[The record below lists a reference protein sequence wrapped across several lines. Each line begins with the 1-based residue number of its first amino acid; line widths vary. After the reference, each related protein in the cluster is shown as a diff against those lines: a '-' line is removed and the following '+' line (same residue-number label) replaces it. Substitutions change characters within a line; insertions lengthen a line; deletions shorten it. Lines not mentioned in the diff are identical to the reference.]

1 MSIFDENNYI
11 EISSEDIKD
20 ASYSSAKIDDNIQNR
35 AFANVLGARLGIKFL
50 KSLNINAS
58 NFESLYII
66 PAVLKD
72 MDISDICVDNNIKVD
87 IRIVADEDHLCVP
100 KAQFEYNVTPDI
112 YIFIKLSEDFST
124 TSFIGAIAPDEIN
137 KSIENRDY
145 YFINKEILY
154 NENSLKE
161 ALKKGKPQS
170 HISVSENDVIKAES
184 MLVNFIDG
192 DILNNE
198 KHFVYEI
205 LKQSQELRTMFAEFE
220 RFETIST
227 VLAHTEEILSD
238 SVLDVL
244 GAQQIY
250 NNDLSD
256 GEFASDINL
265 DELADSTVADFV
277 EDFIDDN
284 KEENMLED
292 ENIIEGEFEELSE
305 DEQVEEPGQLE
316 ELPTDED
323 LANFATTNNLEH
335 IEENEFEVLN
345 LDETEENNVDLTDNG
360 FEGFVGL
367 DSNVDSET
375 PLEDLTSELNTPEL
389 SLNDIGENSVDFS
402 ANTEDNFMSELSQL
416 DEIQPLEELSPIE
429 NLDEIEPIEE
439 TSSEIQDLEDTE
451 VENDVEII
459 DFSTTEDLT
468 EDNTEI
474 DNSFDFDEVN
484 EIDSPTS
491 LMDAVQ
497 NEGMEVNVEENFESL
512 NATEQPID
520 LTLPELNTNFGFEE
534 DDDEPEE
541 NNEDPTSQNSIKFA
555 EETLNEQTTLDD
567 IAQDI
572 NFENIDVDGL
582 EVPELEDLTPS
593 EDLELQSEDIDLSD
607 FEINADI
614 TPVQEETPIAEEISA
629 QEKNN
634 EEEDFSGLEEFTM
647 DMASEVERAN
657 PNLLNPQG
665 PVENS
670 NQGFNQFDNF
680 NPANGFTPAPEFAE
694 ENFNNTSSENES
706 TFDGFGDFSGFNENN
721 NQEQNND
728 SQVSIDDINLDDLDD
743 FDETEEYSQPTN
755 QTPEFTNNQDI
766 NSELDN
772 LINDS
777 DLDLSEINLD
787 DIDLNDPD
795 IQNIDIDMDDF
806 DMDNISSLDSIPDV
820 SNENQYQQNDDYQNQ
835 YMQEQMGIPANN
847 QEEYTPD
854 FNANDQNTIETLY
867 EDSPQNSI
875 PGEAMNQSFN
885 NNQVNYTQQQ
895 KPVKKKTS
903 PLLGILLIVLVCA
916 LGYMKKDMIIEK
928 INTTKGV
935 TVSQD
940 QNMPIEGETQEDKQD
955 AELLNESNEETAPE
969 DINEVKQ
976 GIGEIPGEAGG
987 PQDVESMNA
996 SLNQK
1001 GSMVQK
1007 MPQSFSKTPEPLA
1020 TSTVKRLYWEIP
1032 QELTYNDS
1040 VVHFLKTAGK
1050 TIKFSM
1056 QSDLL
1061 NATETPYSTKM
1072 IVDIIIKKDGTIDK
1086 VNCSVSSGSKQIDSI
1101 VLQSVKAALKYVKA
1115 PTTEF
1120 KNDSYDFSLIINF

>member
-124 TSFIGAIAPDEIN
+124 ASFIGAIAPDEIN

-170 HISVSENDVIKAES
+170 HISVAENDVIKAES

-250 NNDLSD
+250 SNDLSD

-284 KEENMLED
+284 KEENMLEE

-305 DEQVEEPGQLE
+305 DEQVAEPGQLE

-323 LANFATTNNLEH
+323 LANFATTNNFEQV
-335 IEENEFEVLN
+335 EEDDFEVIN
-345 LDETEENNVDLTDNG
+345 QDETEDSNIDFANNG

-367 DSNVDSET
+367 DSNVQNKT
-375 PLEDLTSELNTPEL
+375 QLEDITTELNTSEL
-389 SLNDIGENSVDFS
+389 SLDDIDENSVDFS
-402 ANTEDNFMSELSQL
+402 ANSEDNFMSELSQL
-416 DEIQPLEELSPIE
+416 DEIQPLEEILPVENIDDIE
-429 NLDEIEPIEE
+429 SINE
-439 TSSEIQDLEDTE
+439 SSGEIQDLEQTETKNE
-451 VENDVEII
+451 VEFI
-459 DFSTTEDLT
+459 DFSNTEDLT
-468 EDNTEI
+468 EDNSEPN
-474 DNSFDFDEVN
+474 DSFNFDEVN
-484 EIDSPTS
+484 EIDSQTS

-497 NEGMEVNVEENFESL
+497 NEGMVVNVEENFASL
-512 NATEQPID
+512 NETEQPID
-520 LTLPELNTNFGFEE
+520 LTLPELNTNFGFE
-534 DDDEPEE
+534 DDDEQEE
-541 NNEDPTSQNSIKFA
+541 NSEDTTSQNDIEFVENTK
-555 EETLNEQTTLDD
+555 NEQTTLDD

-572 NFENIDVDGL
+572 NFENIDANGL
-582 EVPELEDLTPS
+582 EVPELEDLTPDEKS
-593 EDLELQSEDIDLSD
+593 EFQSDDVDLSN
-607 FEINADI
+607 FEMNANFA
-614 TPVQEETPIAEEISA
+614 PAQEEIPVTEEIPT
-629 QEKNN
+629 QEDNSD
-634 EEEDFSGLEEFTM
+634 EEDFSGLEEFTM

-680 NPANGFTPAPEFAE
+680 NPANGFTPAPEFAD
-694 ENFNNTSSENES
+694 ENFNDTSAENKNS
-706 TFDGFGDFSGFNENN
+706 FNGFGDFSDFKDNE
-721 NQEQNND
+721 NQEQNNE
-728 SQVSIDDINLDDLDD
+728 SQVSLEDINLDDLDD
-743 FDETEEYSQPTN
+743 FDEDEEYTQPTN
-755 QTPEFTNNQDI
+755 QMTEFTNNQNI
-766 NSELDN
+766 NNELDN
-772 LINDS
+772 LIDDS

-820 SNENQYQQNDDYQNQ
+820 SNENQSQLNEDYQNQ
-835 YMQEQMGIPANN
+835 YMHEQMGIPANN
-847 QEEYTPD
+847 QEEYIPD

-885 NNQVNYTQQQ
+885 NNQVNYTKQ
-895 KPVKKKTS
+895 PNTSKKKTS
-903 PLLGILLIVLVCA
+903 PLLGILLIILVCA

-928 INTTKGV
+928 INDTKGV
-935 TVSQD
+935 TASQD

-955 AELLNESNEETAPE
+955 AELLNESNDETAPE

-976 GIGEIPGEAGG
+976 GIGDIPGEVGG

-1001 GSMVQK
+1001 GSMAK
-1007 MPQSFSKTPEPLA
+1007 NTPQSFSKTPELL
-1020 TSTVKRLYWEIP
+1020 TTNSVKRLYWEIP

-1050 TIKFSM
+1050 TIKFSI

-1061 NATETPYSTKM
+1061 NVTEMPYSTKM

-1101 VLQSVKAALKYVKA
+1101 VLQSVKAVLKYVKA

-1120 KNDSYDFSLIINF
+1120 KNDSYNFSLIINF

>member
-20 ASYSSAKIDDNIQNR
+20 ASYSSAKIDDNIQSR

-58 NFESLYII
+58 NFESLYTI

-124 TSFIGAIAPDEIN
+124 ASFIGAIAPDEIN
-137 KSIENRDY
+137 KSVENRDY
-145 YFINKEILY
+145 YFINKEVLY

-170 HISVSENDVIKAES
+170 HISIAENDVIKAES

-205 LKQSQELRTMFAEFE
+205 LKQSQELRTMFADFE

-256 GEFASDINL
+256 GEFASNINL

-284 KEENMLED
+284 KEETMLED

-305 DEQVEEPGQLE
+305 NEQIEEPGQLE

-335 IEENEFEVLN
+335 VEEDNFEVLN
-345 LDETEENNVDLTDNG
+345 LDETEDNNLDLTDNG

-367 DSNVDSET
+367 DSNVAPET
-375 PLEDLTSELNTPEL
+375 PLEDLTSELNTPDL
-389 SLNDIGENSVDFS
+389 SLDDIGENSVDFS
-402 ANTEDNFMSELSQL
+402 ANSEDNFMSELSEL
-416 DEIQPLEELSPIE
+416 DEIQPIEELSPIE
-429 NLDEIEPIEE
+429 SINEIEPIDES
-439 TSSEIQDLEDTE
+439 SSEIQDLEQTE
-451 VENDVEII
+451 TENDVEFL
-459 DFSTTEDLT
+459 DFSNVEELT
-468 EDNTEI
+468 EDNTET
-474 DNSFDFDEVN
+474 DNTFDFDEVN
-484 EIDSPTS
+484 EIDSPQS

-497 NEGMEVNVEENFESL
+497 NEGMEVNVEENFDSL
-512 NATEQPID
+512 NETEQPID
-520 LTLPELNTNFGFEE
+520 LTLPELNTNFGFE
-534 DDDEPEE
+534 DDEEPEE
-541 NNEDPTSQNSIKFA
+541 NSENTTNQDSIEFVEDSQNK
-555 EETLNEQTTLDD
+555 QTTLDD

-572 NFENIDVDGL
+572 NFENIESDGL

-593 EDLELQSEDIDLSD
+593 EDLELQSEDVDLSN
-607 FEINADI
+607 FEMNADI
-614 TPVQEETPIAEEISA
+614 TPVQEETPVAEEIST
-629 QEKNN
+629 QEEND

-647 DMASEVERAN
+647 DMASEVERSN

-665 PVENS
+665 PVESS
-670 NQGFNQFDNF
+670 NQDFNQFDNF

-694 ENFNNTSSENES
+694 ENFNNTSTENDNS
-706 TFDGFGDFSGFNENN
+706 FDGFGDFSGFNENN
-721 NQEQNND
+721 DQEQNNEP
-728 SQVSIDDINLDDLDD
+728 QVSLEDINLDDLDD
-743 FDETEEYSQPTN
+743 FDEDEEYTQPTN
-755 QTPEFTNNQDI
+755 PTPEFANKQDI
-766 NSELDN
+766 NKELDN

-820 SNENQYQQNDDYQNQ
+820 SSEDQYQQNDDYQNQ
-835 YMQEQMGIPANN
+835 YMQEQMGISANN

-867 EDSPQNSI
+867 EDSPQNNI

-885 NNQVNYTQQQ
+885 NNQVNYTQQP
-895 KPVKKKTS
+895 KPAKKKTS
-903 PLLGILLIVLVCA
+903 PLLGILLIILVCA
-916 LGYMKKDMIIEK
+916 FAYTKKDMIIEK
-928 INTTKGV
+928 INETKGV
-935 TVSQD
+935 TVSQE

-955 AELLNESNEETAPE
+955 AELLNESNEETVPE

-987 PQDVESMNA
+987 PQDIESMNA